1 MPDEPVLTRRFPAN
15 CVANPTFQL
24 LMNGGDGSEV
34 QLCAHVHR
42 AVNIPFPVVCMLTL
56 STGFVGYDQYLDTII
71 VAHQGTDKK
80 SCKTFLFGTDRG
92 SGR

>member
-1 MPDEPVLTRRFPAN
+1 MAEMALKCSSVR
-15 CVANPTFQL
+15 TFTEL
-24 LMNGGDGSEV
+24 
-34 QLCAHVHR
+34 
-42 AVNIPFPVVCMLTL
+42 FPVICMLTL

>member
-1 MPDEPVLTRRFPAN
+1 MPDVPVLTRRFPAN

-24 LMNGGDGSEV
+24 LGDGSEV
-34 QLCAHVHR
+34 QFCAHVHR

-56 STGFVGYDQYLDTII
+56 STGFVGYEYLDTII

-80 SCKTFLFGTDRG
+80 KL
-92 SGR
+92 